1 MWYRHVFSDGKAK
14 GKERQ
19 PSKRQA
25 ERQKAKQRA
34 RAGQGGGGGLLEA
47 IRGGSPAHHKAPL
60 HFVKGMVIHAHVSRP
75 CCHHLHIT
83 TKILMQQQQP
93 LQSAFGILCGHRH
106 SFAISRVVSTFICR
120 QVKAHILPE
129 DDRSNH
135 HLMLL
140 VKREEKNVLF
150 SDQNGSLLGQQPR
163 V

>member
-1 MWYRHVFSDGKAK
+1 MCF
-14 GKERQ
+14 Q
-19 PSKRQA
+19 T
-25 ERQKAKQRA
+25 AKQRA
-34 RAGQGGGGGLLEA
+34 RKGSPAKGKLKGRRQSKGQERGRGGGGGLLEA
-47 IRGGSPAHHKAPL
+47 IRGGSPANHKAPL

-106 SFAISRVVSTFICR
+106 SFAISRVVSTFVCR